1 MKISTDM
8 PFGKTAIAVSVLS
21 ALAAATTSVYATE
34 PCNDFGECK
43 VLVEVN
49 ASDGD
54 IGFHF
59 LGDADDLRAMRIDGP
74 NGEKVFE
81 NRAFGPL
88 GDQFITENFGESA
101 EPLCWFDPEEED
113 DWDDVVTLR
122 EFVDR
127 WVAGTYVFRGKGE
140 NGEKLSG
147 ETELT
152 FNLPAAPTEIE
163 FDGTFIS
170 WEPGTDLGN
179 CAPQDVEEAE
189 DNGVEPIEDVL
200 DIIADPEFVTVAA
213 FEVVLE
219 PDVEDGDPIADEIF
233 RVRVSASTTTVD
245 VPMHY
250 LMSLPD
256 DTPVKIEVG
265 AIGLDDNATFT
276 EEDGFCVNEV
286 EGCEDEEAGEE

>member
-1 MKISTDM
+1 MKITTDM
-8 PFGKTAIAVSVLS
+8 PSGKKRIAVAILS

-34 PCNDFGECK
+34 PCDDFGECK
-43 VLVEVN
+43 VLIEIN

-74 NGEKVFE
+74 SGEKVFE

-88 GDQFITENFGESA
+88 RDQLLTENFGESA

-122 EFVDR
+122 DFTDR
-127 WVAGTYVFRGKGE
+127 WEAGTYLFRGKGE

-152 FNLPAAPTEIE
+152 FNLPAAPADVE
-163 FDGTFIS
+163 FDGTFVS
-170 WEPGTDLGN
+170 WNPGTDLGN
-179 CAPQDVEEAE
+179 CAPEDEEEAE
-189 DNGVEPIEDVL
+189 ENGVEPIEDVL
-200 DIIADPEFVTVAA
+200 DIIADPEFVPVAA
-213 FEVVLE
+213 FEVVVE
-219 PDVEDGDPIADEIF
+219 PDVEDGDPIADEKF
-233 RVRVSASTTTVD
+233 SVRVSASTTTVD
-245 VPMHY
+245 VPTYY

-286 EGCEDEEAGEE
+286 EGCEDNEEKE